1 MSEETYLETVRLF
14 LAVDALDEYSR
25 RLCLFYHSCGIP
37 PSIAVRQI
45 LDYRQEAEMS
55 KPIYESMTAIE
66 CGTYKVRVWGKAVSF
81 DDAITHRADI
91 VVALQRCVLL
101 KDIQKTLDRLPR
113 IAAYEITVA
122 DGRGVVVYKEWP

>member
-1 MSEETYLETVRLF
+1 
-14 LAVDALDEYSR
+14 
-25 RLCLFYHSCGIP
+25 
-37 PSIAVRQI
+37 
-45 LDYRQEAEMS
+45 MS

-91 VVALQRCVLL
+91 MMAVQKHFLL
-101 KDIQKTLDRLPR
+101 KDIRKTLDRLPM

-122 DGRGVVVYKEWP
+122 GGRGVVVYKEWP